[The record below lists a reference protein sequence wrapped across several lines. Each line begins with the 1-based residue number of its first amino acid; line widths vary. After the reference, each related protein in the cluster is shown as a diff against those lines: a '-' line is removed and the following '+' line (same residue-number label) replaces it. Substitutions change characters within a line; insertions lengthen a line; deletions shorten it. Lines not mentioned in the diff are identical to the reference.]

1 MLENSVSFFK
11 LQKIFHIILGG
22 LFGLSAAFSLWV
34 FATYMMG
41 SDSLP
46 PFSYL
51 SLMEKRLQQRK
62 EKDPINV
69 ASLFSSR
76 EEASSTL
83 RRIDQE
89 IRLYSVEER
98 PDIDLKDRPIAIV
111 INRLKSPFFVT
122 TGSPIYIDYD
132 AKNCVLTL
140 TEQQTPFSITFENE
154 SGGAIL
160 ARSRVKSASLS
171 REREFLLEVL
181 NEKMSPCLKED
192 FKKILSPLQ
201 KAKCYPPDAIFR
213 IYGGEQYS
221 HFQNLY
227 RLEIPCEGGS
237 AISFV
242 APNDILIW
250 DEKFWRKPNEG
261 EQTRF
266 YPVVHIAKVLD
277 QKIEIVAFNLDGEQ
291 FLRIPLLISR
301 PKGKVPNCSEIFA
314 TPKVRSPHSISCR
327 LGEKNMIL
335 REGDWLIR
343 ASKGW
348 RLLKT
353 AEEFEAVL
361 DYRISGDLLI
371 LDKIEK
377 EAEGFL
383 LRGHYFD
390 SKRSFAEKITLP
402 IVERKKSIDSR
413 KKKNMKSATM
423 ESYELNL

>member
-11 LQKIFHIILGG
+11 LQKIFHIILGV
-22 LFGLSAAFSLWV
+22 LFGLSAVFSLSV
-34 FATYMMG
+34 FASYMMG
-41 SDSLP
+41 SNSAP
-46 PFSYL
+46 PFSCL
-51 SLMEKRLQQRK
+51 SLMEKRLHQRK
-62 EKDPINV
+62 EKDSINV

-76 EEASSTL
+76 EEMSSTL
-83 RRIDQE
+83 ADINKE
-89 IRLYSVEER
+89 IRLCSVEER
-98 PDIDLKDRPIAIV
+98 PDIDLEDRRIAIV
-111 INRLKSPFFVT
+111 INRLKSPFFVK
-122 TGSPIYIDYD
+122 TGSPSYIDYD
-132 AKNCVLTL
+132 AKKRVLTL
-140 TEQQTPFSITFENE
+140 TEQQTPFCITFEKE
-154 SGGAIL
+154 PGGAVL
-160 ARSRVKSASLS
+160 ARSTVKISSLT
-171 REREFLLEVL
+171 RKREFLLEVL
-181 NEKMSPCLKED
+181 NEKMSPCLKEE

-201 KAKCYPPDAIFR
+201 KAKCYPPDAIFSV
-213 IYGGEQYS
+213 YGGEQYS

-227 RLEIPCEGGS
+227 RLEIPSEEGS

-266 YPVVHIAKVLD
+266 YPVVHIAKVLE
-277 QKIEIVAFNLDGEQ
+277 QKMEIIAFNSGGEE
-291 FLRIPLLISR
+291 FLRIPLLIAR

-314 TPKVRSPHSISCR
+314 TPKVRSLHSISCR

-335 REGDWLIR
+335 HEGDWLIR

-361 DYRISGDLLI
+361 DYRISGELLI

-390 SKRSFAEKITLP
+390 SKRTFAQKITLP
-402 IVERKKSIDSR
+402 IVERKKSTDSR